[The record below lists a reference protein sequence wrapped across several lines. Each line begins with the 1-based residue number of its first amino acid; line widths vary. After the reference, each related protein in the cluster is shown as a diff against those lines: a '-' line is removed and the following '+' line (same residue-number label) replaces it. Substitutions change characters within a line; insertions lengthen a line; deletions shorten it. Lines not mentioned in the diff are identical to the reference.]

1 MSDSLKALMSEIPEG
16 GVMLNV
22 LLVED
27 NKLVRIATERVLLKA
42 GYNVVVAEDGEKA
55 LALAHQSR
63 PDVILLDMMLPRM
76 SGPQVLSA
84 LKQNP
89 VTLPIPVIVLT
100 SLSQKNEAKLRQ
112 DGAAGF
118 VEKSEFL
125 DNTALLPDAIK
136 NVLKKLRPSAPDPHF
151 VGETNIPGVAASQT
165 R

>member
-1 MSDSLKALMSEIPEG
+1 
-16 GVMLNV
+16 
-22 LLVED
+22 
-27 NKLVRIATERVLLKA
+27 
-42 GYNVVVAEDGEKA
+42 
-55 LALAHQSR
+55 
-63 PDVILLDMMLPRM
+63 M

-100 SLSQKNEAKLRQ
+100 SLSQKNEARLRQ

-165 R
+165 RYRLDRPRDTATLISGFTVNTPRTSV